1 MALVAEL
8 AEISR
13 QERRGENWLPF
24 TAVLS
29 RMSSALGRLEAEN
42 GACSPRHRWVVAAGI
57 RCRAIVISHDSDRNT
72 LAN

>member
-1 MALVAEL
+1 MDDPDKRCMALVAEL

-13 QERRGENWLPF
+13 QRRGENWLHF

-42 GACSPRHRWVVAAGI
+42 GLSR
-57 RCRAIVISHDSDRNT
+57 DLET
-72 LAN
+72 LRVLSMG

>member
-13 QERRGENWLPF
+13 QECRGENWRHF

-42 GACSPRHRWVVAAGI
+42 DLSQ
-57 RCRAIVISHDSDRNT
+57 DLET
-72 LAN
+72 LRVLSMG